1 MGHSYTNLL
10 YHIIFST
17 KDRFPWLSDGIRPR
31 LYDYLGGA
39 VRNEGGAVLII
50 NGMKDHVHIFARLRQ
65 DKSLS
70 EFLRAIKASSS
81 GWMHRTFMDQ
91 RGIAWQGGYG
101 AFTVSQSQ
109 INRVKRYILN
119 QESHHRR
126 VSFQEELLALL
137 KAHEVSFDERYLWI

>member
-1 MGHSYTNLL
+1 
-10 YHIIFST
+10 
-17 KDRFPWLSDGIRPR
+17 
-31 LYDYLGGA
+31 
-39 VRNEGGAVLII
+39 
-50 NGMKDHVHIFARLRQ
+50 
-65 DKSLS
+65 
-70 EFLRAIKASSS
+70 
-81 GWMHRTFMDQ
+81 MDQ
-91 RGIAWQGGYG
+91 RGFAWQGGYG

>member
-1 MGHSYTNLL
+1 
-10 YHIIFST
+10 
-17 KDRFPWLSDGIRPR
+17 
-31 LYDYLGGA
+31 
-39 VRNEGGAVLII
+39 
-50 NGMKDHVHIFARLRQ
+50 
-65 DKSLS
+65 
-70 EFLRAIKASSS
+70 
-81 GWMHRTFMDQ
+81 MDQ